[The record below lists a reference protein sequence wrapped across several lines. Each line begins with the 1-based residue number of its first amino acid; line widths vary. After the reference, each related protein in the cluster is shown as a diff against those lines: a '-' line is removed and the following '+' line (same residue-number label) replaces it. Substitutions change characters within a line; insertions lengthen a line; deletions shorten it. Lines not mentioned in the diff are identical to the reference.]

1 MAVLRL
7 PQVDGDTLR
16 DVMHELSRDLSR
28 DLDMSRLT
36 TLRDDLGHID
46 LHRGDDLRR
55 ELAKLDL
62 PSAGDVRRELHR
74 LERDLPDV
82 RRRLAR
88 PARRAAFALP
98 TITPTVV
105 LGSVALMA
113 GVAMGGVLAWLY
125 QPGVGVQRRKAVRR
139 RLHRLQRRIQ
149 HSR

>member
-7 PQVDGDTLR
+7 PQVDADTLR
-16 DVMHELSRDLSR
+16 DVMRDLSR
-28 DLDMSRLT
+28 DLDMSRLNA
-36 TLRDDLGHID
+36 LRDDLGHID

-62 PSAGDVRRELHR
+62 PSAGDLRRELHR

-82 RRRLAR
+82 RGRLAR
-88 PARRAAFALP
+88 PARAAFALP